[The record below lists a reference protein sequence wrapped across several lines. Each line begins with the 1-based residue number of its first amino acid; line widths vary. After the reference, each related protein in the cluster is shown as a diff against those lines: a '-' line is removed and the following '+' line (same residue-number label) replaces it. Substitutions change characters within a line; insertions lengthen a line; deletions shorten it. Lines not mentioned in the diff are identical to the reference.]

1 MKNILFALSAMC
13 MFSFVACKKEEKA
26 PSNSARVMFVNGCA
40 GTDKVNVTS
49 NGNTIQAA
57 TNLAFLKQSGYQ
69 YVAAGSS
76 NITFML
82 ANLGTPLKAG
92 STSFTAGT
100 SYSVFAGGLIT
111 NPSIVF
117 TTDDLAAPASGKA
130 KIRFV
135 NLSMDTLSETASA
148 NTTTFATGITSQSYS
163 SFAEV
168 AAGSYTI
175 KAGDPADISTVVST
189 PSMQLD
195 AGKCYTVILTGTML
209 GTGSSALVLTVIT
222 NN

>member
-1 MKNILFALSAMC
+1 MKNILFALC
-13 MFSFVACKKEEKA
+13 TLCICSFIACKKEEKA

-57 TNLAFLKQSGYQ
+57 TNIGFLKNSGYQ
-69 YVAAGSS
+69 YVTAGSS

-82 ANLGTPLKAG
+82 TNLGTPLKSG
-92 STSFTAGT
+92 STSLTANT
-100 SYSVFAGGLIT
+100 NYSVFAGGLIT

-117 TTDDLAAPASGKA
+117 ITDDLAAPASGKA

-135 NLSMDTLSETASA
+135 NLSMDTLNENASA
-148 NTTTFATGITSQSYS
+148 NTTTFATGVTAQSYS
-163 SFAEV
+163 PFSEI

-189 PSMQLD
+189 TSMQLV
-195 AGKCYTVILTGTML
+195 AGKCYTVVLTGTML
-209 GTGSSALVLTVIT
+209 GSGSSALTLTVLT